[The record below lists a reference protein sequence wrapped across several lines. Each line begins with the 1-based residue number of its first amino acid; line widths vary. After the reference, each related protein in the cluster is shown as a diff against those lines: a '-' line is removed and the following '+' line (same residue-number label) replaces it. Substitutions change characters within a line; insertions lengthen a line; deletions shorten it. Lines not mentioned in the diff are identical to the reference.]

1 MIFMD
6 SSVAIKV
13 ENLSKCYKLYEKP
26 TDRLKESLHPLR
38 KKYHRD
44 FYALQHVS
52 FDIKRGETVGIIGK
66 NGSGKSTL
74 LKMITGVL
82 TPSAGE
88 ISVDGKISALLE
100 LGAGFNPE
108 FTGVEN
114 IYMNGTI
121 MGFSKLEMDAKLH
134 DIIDFADIG
143 DFIYQPVKMY
153 SSGMFA
159 RLAFAVAI
167 NIDPDILIV
176 DEALSVGDV
185 FFQNKCFKKFQELKA
200 KNVTILFVS
209 HDMGSIKQ
217 MTQRVLWLKQ
227 GQQTMFD
234 TTEVVCEAY
243 FNEQLN
249 MQNEWNQD
257 LDVVKDKILAD
268 IIKND
273 GKMILPKLYTTGKKL
288 VSDDVEIKSFFIK
301 DNAGKQVDYLKVDHE
316 YTAVLGAQFSN
327 AMSNLIFGFVLE
339 NNKGIVILGV
349 NSFINGNEKL
359 IEVTRP
365 CVMMVE
371 FTFTLPRIL
380 KGDYLVSPAVAQG
393 VQDKNVILTWL
404 PSIAHIT
411 IENFGY
417 NLSLIEIETGV
428 KTTEYQP
435 DCVEFVE

>member
-1 MIFMD
+1 MD

-13 ENLSKCYKLYEKP
+13 ENLSKCYKLYDKP

-38 KKYHRD
+38 RQYHRD

-82 TPSAGE
+82 TPSGGE
-88 ISVDGKISALLE
+88 IAVNGKISALLE

-108 FTGVEN
+108 FTGIEN

-121 MGFSKLEMDAKLH
+121 MGFSKVEMAAKLN
-134 DIIDFADIG
+134 DIVDFADIG
-143 DFIYQPVKMY
+143 DFIHQPVKMY

-217 MTQRVLWLKQ
+217 MTQRVLWLNE
-227 GQQTMFD
+227 GQQKMFD
-234 TTEVVCEAY
+234 TTEIVCEAY
-243 FNEQLN
+243 FNEQLRA
-249 MQNEWNQD
+249 QNELNQD
-257 LDVVKDKILAD
+257 LDIVNDKMVTDIVKK
-268 IIKND
+268 D
-273 GKMILPKLYTTGKKL
+273 GKLILPKLLTTGKQL
-288 VSDDVEIKSFFIK
+288 VSADVEIKSFFIK
-301 DNAGKQVDYLKVDHE
+301 DNNGKQVDCLRVDQE
-316 YTAVLGAQFSN
+316 YTAVFVAEFAK
-327 AMSNLIFGFVLE
+327 AMPNIIFGFMLE
-339 NNKGIVILGV
+339 NNKGIEILGI
-349 NSFINGNEKL
+349 NSFINNNEKL
-359 IEVTRP
+359 IEVTKS
-365 CVMMVE
+365 CMMVVE
-371 FTFTLPRIL
+371 FKFVLPRIL
-380 KGDYLVSPAVAQG
+380 KGDYLLSPAVAQG
-393 VQDKNVILTWL
+393 VQGKNIILTWL
-404 PSIAHIT
+404 PSIANIN

-417 NLSLIEIETGV
+417 NLSLIEVEADI
-428 KTTEYQP
+428 KASEYQL
-435 DCVEFVE
+435 DCVEFV